1 MGALSHINQYFWKY
15 KWLLVLGILFTLFS
29 NFFGVFPAQL
39 VRYALDLVTETI
51 DIYFL
56 FFEAKRT
63 GRCACFGVIGSLER
77 KMGAGLFFEGQ
88 SCDEAMGLVV

>member
-15 KWLLVLGILFTLFS
+15 KWLLILGIIFTLFS

-56 FFEAKRT
+56 FKGFNRGLNVNSSNPGINKR
-63 GRCACFGVIGSLER
+63 LEKENLLCVGKILSKLHKR
-77 KMGAGLFFEGQ
+77 LAT
-88 SCDEAMGLVV
+88 

>member
-15 KWLLVLGILFTLFS
+15 KWLLILGILFTFFS

-56 FFEAKRT
+56 FKGFTLQKA
-63 GRCACFGVIGSLER
+63 FY
-77 KMGAGLFFEGQ
+77 
-88 SCDEAMGLVV
+88 